1 MHSLLYILAIVF
13 YLTVATHFWQRKEAT
28 TWTRILLP
36 AALLL
41 HGFLLYESL
50 FSAGGLN
57 LGLTNAVSAIF
68 WLTALIYVVTN
79 LSHQLQNL
87 QAFILPIAAL
97 CVLVQWVFPE
107 QHVLAYSS
115 DPLFKVHLTI
125 AFAAYSLLTFAAL
138 HALLM
143 AAAER
148 TLHRKPSMLNIPS
161 FPPLM
166 AMEKLLFQIIT
177 IGFVLLTLT
186 LLSGMAFDEQLHN
199 RAFVFNHKTVFTII
213 SWFIFG
219 ALLYGHRKHGWR
231 GKVAIRWT
239 LSGFVVL
246 FLAYVGSKFVLEF
259 ILHR

>member
-1 MHSLLYILAIVF
+1 
-13 YLTVATHFWQRKEAT
+13 
-28 TWTRILLP
+28 
-36 AALLL
+36 
-41 HGFLLYESL
+41 
-50 FSAGGLN
+50 
-57 LGLTNAVSAIF
+57 
-68 WLTALIYVVTN
+68 
-79 LSHQLQNL
+79 
-87 QAFILPIAAL
+87 
-97 CVLVQWVFPE
+97 
-107 QHVLAYSS
+107 
-115 DPLFKVHLTI
+115 
-125 AFAAYSLLTFAAL
+125 
-138 HALLM
+138 M

-186 LLSGMAFDEQLHN
+186 LLSGIAFDEQLYQ
-199 RAFVFNHKTVFTII
+199 RVFVFNHKTVFTII

-219 ALLYGHRKHGWR
+219 ALLYGHHKHGWR

-246 FLAYVGSKFVLEF
+246 LLAYVGSKFVLEF